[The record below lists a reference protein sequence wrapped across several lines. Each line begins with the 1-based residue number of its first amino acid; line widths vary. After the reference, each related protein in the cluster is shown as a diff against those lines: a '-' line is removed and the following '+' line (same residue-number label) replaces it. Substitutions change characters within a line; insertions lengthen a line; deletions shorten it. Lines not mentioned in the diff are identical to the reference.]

1 MQSVIL
7 IIIMIVAFV
16 PAIVLHE
23 CAHGFMANRLGDPTA
38 KDAGR
43 LTINPLAHIDPF
55 GTVILPGLLIA
66 LSALSGGL
74 GFIFGYAKPVPYN
87 PTYFKNIRV
96 GEFLVGVAGPA
107 ANILM
112 ALVGAAIAWGG
123 NFLYAYAP
131 TLSLYVWYFGVY
143 FCQINLCLAFF
154 NLIPVPPLDGA
165 SLIALFLTDRGLIAY
180 YKIQQYA
187 MFFFLLVVIVVPYFT
202 GVDVIGIYLNAT
214 AGNIANLLLP

>member
-7 IIIMIVAFV
+7 IILMVAAFV

-23 CAHGFMANRLGDPTA
+23 CAHGLMAYRLGDTTA
-38 KDAGR
+38 RDAGR
-43 LTINPLAHIDPF
+43 LTINPLAHIDLF

-66 LSALSGGL
+66 ISALSGGL

-87 PTYFKNIRV
+87 PTNFKNIRT

-123 NFLYAYAP
+123 DLLYAYAP
-131 TLSLYVWYFGVY
+131 TVSLYVWYFGVY
-143 FCQINLCLAFF
+143 FCQVNLCLAFF

-165 SLIALFLTDRGLIAY
+165 SLIAFFLTDRGLVVY

-187 MFFFLLVVIVVPYFT
+187 MFFFLLLVIVVPYFT
-202 GVDVIGIYLNAT
+202 NVDIIGIYLNAT
-214 AGNIANLLLP
+214 AGNLANLLLP